1 MRIGGRSAAIAA
13 LRQVPLSVRWCSYAP
28 AMPTDPP
35 HDANDVVSEAFE
47 DLGEVIEEL
56 ADDVGEVVGR
66 IRDDVM
72 GREGYLIVLIMTIVV
87 VVAIPIDAAYRG
99 GGIVTVAAI
108 GLLVFI
114 TMSRSKVSHRLRV
127 GSAVLIGVALVLA
140 IVLTVTDDAAEARKY
155 TWLAA
160 TFAASYT
167 IMIAL
172 CFLAI
177 LRHAFAHRRISLN
190 TVAAALAAYL
200 LIGLIFTSAFRF
212 VEVVAPPFF
221 TQTNVNPFTYEYF
234 SFITLST
241 VGYGDFT
248 PANDA
253 ARTLAMLEGVFGQIF
268 LVTIVALVVSN
279 LGVARRD
286 LRQTM
291 TDHPREPE
299 PDPEL

>member
-1 MRIGGRSAAIAA
+1 MGAAI
-13 LRQVPLSVRWCSYAP
+13 
-28 AMPTDPP
+28 
-35 HDANDVVSEAFE
+35 
-47 DLGEVIEEL
+47 GEIEGVIEDL
-56 ADDVGEVVGR
+56 ADDVGEFAGHVL
-66 IRDDVM
+66 DDVM
-72 GREGYLIVLIMTIVV
+72 GREGYLIVLVMTIVV

-108 GLLVFI
+108 GMLVFT

-127 GSAVLIGVALVLA
+127 ASAVLIAIAFALA
-140 IVLTVTDDAAEARKY
+140 IVLTVTDDAVEARRY

-167 IMIAL
+167 IMITL
-172 CFLAI
+172 CFLAV
-177 LRHAFAHRRISLN
+177 LRHAFSHRRISLN

-200 LIGLIFTSAFRF
+200 MIGLIFTSAFRF
-212 VEVVAPPFF
+212 VEIVDAPFF
-221 TQTNVNPFTYEYF
+221 TQPNVNTFTYEYF

-253 ARTLAMLEGVFGQIF
+253 GRTLAMLEGVFGQIF

-279 LGVARRD
+279 LGANRQD
-286 LRQTM
+286 LRHTM
-291 TDHPREPE
+291 TDHRRDRGTGDPGDPGGADPPTGADTTEPG
-299 PDPEL
+299 PDTVAGL